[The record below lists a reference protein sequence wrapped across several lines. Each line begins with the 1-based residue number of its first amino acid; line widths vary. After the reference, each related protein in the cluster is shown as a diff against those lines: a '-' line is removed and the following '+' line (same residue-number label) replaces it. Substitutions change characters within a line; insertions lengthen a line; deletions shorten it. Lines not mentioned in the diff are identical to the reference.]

1 VDTKQVEQS
10 REQMERGIKRWQYG
24 LVGLG
29 LTLISAYLI
38 YFGMVLGQ
46 LPANDAE
53 KWGQFGDFIGGVLN
67 PIVAFAAFYWLTQ
80 SVKIQK
86 QELHET
92 KMALQEAAEAQRETA
107 EAQKEAVQQQK
118 ETAKAQMHAAHAQ
131 QESAKSGA
139 LLLRASIHEALMRH
153 ELEEKRAS
161 QDRLNATLEEYMK
174 QGFSWEGALQELE
187 RDKPAMDAIT
197 REHHRLMQKHL
208 DDLNSLLDAVIS
220 TPKDRY

>member
-1 VDTKQVEQS
+1 MDIKQAEQS

-29 LTLISAYLI
+29 FTLIAAYLI

-46 LPANDAE
+46 PPANDAE
-53 KWGQFGDFIGGVLN
+53 KWGQFGDFIGGLLN

-107 EAQKEAVQQQK
+107 KAQQEAVKQQRL
-118 ETAKAQMHAAHAQ
+118 TAIAQMDAAHAQ
-131 QESAKSGA
+131 QDSAKSGA

-174 QGFSWEGALQELE
+174 QGSTWEGALRLLE
-187 RDKPAMDAIT
+187 RNKPEMDAIT
-197 REHHRLMQKHL
+197 HEHHRLMQKHL
-208 DDLNSLLDAVIS
+208 DELNSLLDEIIS
-220 TPKDRY
+220 APNDRY